1 MEDERRE
8 SMRIRTGITLVAMIA
23 LVALVST
30 SCVTGRNYREGNE
43 KTNARINSAESGI
56 ESNERRISD
65 LGRETDEAL
74 DDVRSKADGAR
85 SVGDQAMAQANQAT
99 SMAEKA
105 ARGKLLWSVTL
116 SENNLK
122 FEFGQS
128 GIPGEAGSTL
138 DDLIDRIKDFDRA
151 VYVLIEGYTDNTGPE
166 QYNHDLG
173 LERAGAIRDYLFE
186 NGGIPLHAMNT
197 YSFGEEDP
205 VADNST
211 REGRAQNRR
220 VVVKVLE

>member
-1 MEDERRE
+1 
-8 SMRIRTGITLVAMIA
+8 MRIRTGITLVAMIV

-30 SCVTGRNYREGNE
+30 SCVTSRNYRDGNE
-43 KTNARINSAESGI
+43 KTNVRMNSAESGI

-65 LGRETDEAL
+65 LNRETDEAL
-74 DDVRSKADGAR
+74 SDVRSRVEGAK
-85 SVGDQAMAQANQAT
+85 SVGDQAMAQANEAT
-99 SMAEKA
+99 AMAEKA

-116 SENNLK
+116 SESNLK

-128 GIPGEAGSTL
+128 GIPGEAEGTL
-138 DDLIDRIKDFDRA
+138 DDLIDRIKGFDRA

-166 QYNHDLG
+166 QYNNELG
-173 LERAGAIRDYLFE
+173 MKRANAIRDYLFE
-186 NGGIPLHAMNT
+186 YGGIPLHAMNT